1 MPHPI
6 RAVAQER
13 TCAYVFHMSGKW
25 REGDDTASR
34 LSLELTAFEVH
45 GGSAK
50 RLAVLRNSLAF
61 LGFTREPGPARVGP
75 LSPPFAK
82 AFGPTWDAGN
92 EVVSFVSWEAIG
104 VCALSVWD
112 RSLTAYR
119 MDVPR
124 APVDEVE
131 REWALHLEV
140 ADPDAAMPFVHTS
153 YRAVWADQWQE
164 QGPGYLGLVQS
175 PDSLILDVRRSP
187 RHDFAIDWFRMGRGY
202 LGTTHSADRDLPDLL
217 VDGMGFYLVL
227 DDDVGIDMRYLPLQ
241 ARP

>member
-1 MPHPI
+1 MRICVSH
-6 RAVAQER
+6 ER
-13 TCAYVFHMSGKW
+13 KV
-25 REGDDTASR
+25 EGR
-34 LSLELTAFEVH
+34 
-45 GGSAK
+45 GRY
-50 RLAVLRNSLAF
+50 RLAAFARTDRLRGARWF
-61 LGFTREPGPARVGP
+61 RETSSGPAQFVSLPGIHEGTGTGEGRP
-75 LSPPFAK
+75 ALPPFAK